1 MSNKLYNSPVTPG
14 AAAIELTRR
23 CNFRCAH
30 CSFVRTL
37 PDDLSPF
44 RELTRR
50 QVLRVVD
57 GLADVG
63 VPCVRLY
70 GGEPYLRRDA
80 DDILRYIA
88 RRGMRA
94 VLDTNGTLLTSRR
107 AALLADLAVERIEL
121 PLFGATAA
129 SYELVTGVK
138 GSFGLFRRGL
148 ELLQRRGLP
157 LQLRAVPAGPSS
169 DGAALAWFAEN
180 LGVPVVVE
188 RAAHRRR
195 LAATPEGDWSASR
208 VAVGTR

>member
-1 MSNKLYNSPVTPG
+1 M
-14 AAAIELTRR
+14 
-23 CNFRCAH
+23 
-30 CSFVRTL
+30 
-37 PDDLSPF
+37 
-44 RELTRR
+44 
-50 QVLRVVD
+50 VD

-129 SYELVTGVK
+129 SYELVTGV
-138 GSFGLFRRGL
+138 
-148 ELLQRRGLP
+148 
-157 LQLRAVPAGPSS
+157 
-169 DGAALAWFAEN
+169 
-180 LGVPVVVE
+180 
-188 RAAHRRR
+188 
-195 LAATPEGDWSASR
+195 
-208 VAVGTR
+208 